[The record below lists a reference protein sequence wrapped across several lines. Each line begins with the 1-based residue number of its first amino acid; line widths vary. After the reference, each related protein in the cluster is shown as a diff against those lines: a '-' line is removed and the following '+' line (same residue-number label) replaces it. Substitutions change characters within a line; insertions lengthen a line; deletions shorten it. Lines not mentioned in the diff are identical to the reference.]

1 MRASYSLAAHLPW
14 SEGLRKPWAPPPR
27 LGVGGYGI
35 GDPMNIQER
44 LTAFAML
51 GATWVM
57 WLLVALSIVSI
68 AIILERIY
76 FFAATR
82 DDIDKLRADLLDK
95 LKQGRVAE
103 AAKRLQQSRSFE
115 ALVALAA
122 LESAEDGAEAATERM
137 QGEQQVVRVHMER
150 NLAFL
155 GTVGANAPFVG
166 LLGTVIGIIRS
177 FHSLDQSQGKVT
189 AGLMADI
196 GEALVATAIGIL
208 VALPAVAAFN
218 YFQRLIKTR
227 IARGNALGSHVI
239 SHLLSTKHHA
249 RPEAA
254 E

>member
-1 MRASYSLAAHLPW
+1 MLAA
-14 SEGLRKPWAPPPR
+14 A
-27 LGVGGYGI
+27 
-35 GDPMNIQER
+35 GDSMDIQER

-57 WLLVALSIVSI
+57 WLLVGLSVVGL

-76 FFAATR
+76 FFSVTQ
-82 DDIDKLRADLLDK
+82 DDIDKLRADLLSL
-95 LKQGRVAE
+95 LKTGNLSDARKRV
-103 AAKRLQQSRSFE
+103 QQSRSFE
-115 ALVALAA
+115 AMVALAA
-122 LESAEDGAEAATERM
+122 LDAAPDGAQSATERM
-137 QGEQQVVRVHMER
+137 QGEQQMARLHMER

-177 FHSLDQSQGKVT
+177 FHSLNDSQGKVT

-218 YFQRLIKTR
+218 YFQRLIKSR
-227 IARGNALGSHVI
+227 IARSQALGSHVL
-239 SHLLSTKHHA
+239 SHLLST
-249 RPEAA
+249 RRDEPEAKAA

>member
-1 MRASYSLAAHLPW
+1 M
-14 SEGLRKPWAPPPR
+14 
-27 LGVGGYGI
+27 
-35 GDPMNIQER
+35 DIQER

-57 WLLVALSIVSI
+57 WLLVGLSVIGL

-82 DDIDKLRADLLDK
+82 DNIDKLRHDLLNSLRGGK
-95 LKQGRVAE
+95 LGE
-103 AAKRLQQSRSFE
+103 AHKRMQQSRSFE
-115 ALVALAA
+115 AMLAMAA
-122 LESAEDGAEAATERM
+122 LESASDGAEAANERV
-137 QGEQQVVRVHMER
+137 QGEQQIARLHMER

-166 LLGTVIGIIRS
+166 LLGTVIGIIRA
-177 FHSLDQSQGKVT
+177 FHSLDESQGKIT

-218 YFQRLIKTR
+218 YFQRLIKAR
-227 IARGNALGSHVI
+227 LARGSALGSHVI
-239 SHLLSTKHHA
+239 SHLLSTRSA
-249 RPEAA
+249 QPEAA

>member
-1 MRASYSLAAHLPW
+1 M
-14 SEGLRKPWAPPPR
+14 
-27 LGVGGYGI
+27 
-35 GDPMNIQER
+35 DIQQR

-51 GATWVM
+51 GASWVM
-57 WLLVALSIVSI
+57 WLLVGLSIVAI

-76 FFAATR
+76 VFAASR
-82 DDIDKLRADLLDK
+82 DDIDELRSDLLHHLNKSDI
-95 LKQGRVAE
+95 AE
-103 AAKRLQQSRSFE
+103 AERRLRGSRSFE
-115 ALVALAA
+115 AMIALAA
-122 LESAEDGAEAATERM
+122 LQSAGDGPQAANERV
-137 QGEQQVVRVHMER
+137 QGEQQIARMHMER

-166 LLGTVIGIIRS
+166 LLGTVIGIIRA

-218 YFQRLIKTR
+218 YFQRLIKAR
-227 IARGNALGSHVI
+227 LARGSALGSHVV
-239 SHLLSTKHHA
+239 SHLLGREHHA
-249 RPEAA
+249 QHAQAA